1 MTNPFD
7 GVRGGGGGAGSNAGG
22 GTPVKRFTRA
32 FAWAATANDA
42 PAEYVDVDDLASLEL
57 VARFARFV
65 RAVPRA

>member
-1 MTNPFD
+1 MKT
-7 GVRGGGGGAGSNAGG
+7 
-22 GTPVKRFTRA
+22 FTRA